1 MGRWPALRWWVAD
14 AGPACMLEPVLEP
27 VFVAVART
35 VVARTVVARTVVA
48 RTVVARTAVARTAV
62 ARTAVARTAVARTVV
77 ARTAD
82 RGIRQA
88 CAGDCTG

>member
-14 AGPACMLEPVLEP
+14 AGPACMLEPVLG
-27 VFVAVART
+27 VLRMVAARIGVARM
-35 VVARTVVARTVVA
+35 VVARTVVARMVVA
-48 RTVVARTAVARTAV
+48 RMAL
-62 ARTAVARTAVARTVV
+62 ARTAVARTVV